1 VYLEVRGDHALVRIP
16 YLLKERLLAVIAK
29 YGVYTD
35 KRVTT
40 VHRNISYYK
49 KKE

>member
-1 VYLEVRGDHALVRIP
+1 MYLEVRDHALVRIP

-40 VHRNISYYK
+40 VHIVMVK
-49 KKE
+49 KNT